1 MDRDH
6 LKEPF
11 SSSLTHGTS
20 LSYEQTG
27 STWRH
32 YIKRHVRS
40 PLEFSW
46 AQIKYYVLPV
56 EMVFFLYVYM
66 VYFQFQIYQ
75 QYYYQQTARN
85 TLNLTSNFSE
95 CLNQTD
101 IENMSDNE
109 TFANIQD
116 TSKYIMMLTSIVSQ
130 IPSIPATI
138 VVGGFADKFGRKPI
152 MFMLFVG
159 QVVQS
164 IVCLMV
170 IYFNLNMYLF
180 LLGAVINGC
189 TGGFGAALVA
199 GYSYI
204 ADITP
209 KRWLTVR
216 SGLLEVFIFAGSTS
230 GLASSNSWL
239 GSNGCDFHPP
249 SWLLIAVPVVG
260 ILYVAIIPE
269 SLTDE
274 RRQELA
280 LRPKKGLQAW
290 ITGIKIYFL
299 PTYLG
304 VKKYWKLLAATV
316 CTGLSI
322 INQLGFVQIN
332 TYFLENKPLEW
343 SLERISLYST
353 TSSVV
358 YCFSLIVLLPLMV
371 ILRFPDPL
379 MTLIGVVF
387 AGGVAVFFGFVEHSW
402 PFWIVFIGEI

>member
-1 MDRDH
+1 MDRDR

-11 SSSLTHGTS
+11 PSSPIHDNS
-20 LSYEQTG
+20 LSFENT
-27 STWRH
+27 SSWLH
-32 YIKRHVRS
+32 YIKRRMRS
-40 PLEFSW
+40 PLELSW
-46 AQIKYYVLPV
+46 SEIKYYVLPV
-56 EMVFFLYVYM
+56 EIVLFLYIYLA
-66 VYFQFQIYQ
+66 YFHFQIGQ

-116 TSKYIMMLTSIVSQ
+116 TSKYIMMVSSLVAQ

-138 VVGGFADKFGRKPI
+138 LIGGFADKFGRKPI
-152 MFMLFVG
+152 MFLLFAG

-164 IVCLMV
+164 IVGLVV
-170 IYFNLNMYLF
+170 ICFNLNMYFF

-199 GYSYI
+199 GYSYV

-209 KRWLTVR
+209 KRWLTIR
-216 SGLLEVFIFAGSTS
+216 SGMLQLFIFAGSAS
-230 GLASSNSWL
+230 SAASSNSWL
-239 GSNGCDFHPP
+239 GSNGCDFRPP
-249 SWLLIAVPVVG
+249 SWLLVGVPVIG

-304 VKKYWKLLAATV
+304 VKKYWRLLVATL
-316 CTGLSI
+316 CMSLAI
-322 INQLGFVQIN
+322 INGIGFVQIS
-332 TYFLENKPLEW
+332 TYYFENKPLEW
-343 SLERISLYST
+343 SLDRISLYST

-358 YCFSLIVLLPLMV
+358 HGLSLLVLLPLMV

-379 MTLIGVVF
+379 ISLIGVIF
-387 AGGVAVFFGFVEHSW
+387 AGGVAVFFGFIKHSW
-402 PFWIVFIGEI
+402 PFWLVFIGAI